1 MSSLVSALA
10 ALLIPGLI
18 SLFLYYSITQI
29 ILPFLR
35 RHQLTSEYLPLPSFP
50 RNGTWQERLPSTIIT
65 RMVPKAWLKG
75 LQWRR
80 IEDAS
85 AGDEADTDT
94 ERDEGDEGEVLFS
107 DEEGENM
114 VGLDIDSRRRE
125 ILEMNDTPDVRERL
139 SRDLEEGFRD
149 DSDEET

>member
-10 ALLIPGLI
+10 ALIIPGLI

-29 ILPFLR
+29 ILPFMR

-50 RNGTWQERLPSTIIT
+50 RDGTWQERIPSNLVS
-65 RMVPKAWLKG
+65 RMVPKAWLQS

-80 IEDAS
+80 IEYAS
-85 AGDEADTDT
+85 GGDEVDTDS
-94 ERDEGDEGEVLFS
+94 ERDGEEDEALFG

-114 VGLDIDSRRRE
+114 IGLDIDARRRE
-125 ILEMNDTPDVRERL
+125 ILEGNGNPDVCERL

-149 DSDEET
+149 DSDDET